1 MPFHENESML
11 HKSSPIQIAMLVI
24 WILLITSGL
33 VVRISGAGEPG
44 SREFVSGSM
53 IKVGI
58 VMALAWLAMPQLE
71 RLGWQRLRG
80 TGIAII
86 VAIGGLTAVKP
97 RFGAMAAGIV
107 LGAFLVLTV
116 LGWARGIIFN
126 APGTAVTGEK
136 RGKIEKNPTK
146 R

>member
-1 MPFHENESML
+1 MNKPKTNAT
-11 HKSSPIQIAMLVI
+11 QIF
-24 WILLITSGL
+24 LLCISIVLIVGGL
-33 VVRISGAGEPG
+33 LARLNGVGEAG
-44 SREFVSGSM
+44 SREFVSGSL

-58 VMALAWLAMPQLE
+58 VTALAWLAMPQLE

-86 VAIGGLTAVKP
+86 IGIGALTAVRP

-107 LGAFLVLTV
+107 VGGMLVLGV

-126 APGTAVTGEK
+126 APTTAVTDEK

>member
-1 MPFHENESML
+1 MTT
-11 HKSSPIQIAMLVI
+11 KSSPTQIALLII
-24 WILLITSGL
+24 WILLITGGL
-33 VVRISGAGEPG
+33 IARVTGAGEAG
-44 SREFVSGSM
+44 SREFVSGAM

-58 VMALAWLAMPQLE
+58 VMGLAWLAMPQLE
-71 RLGWQRLRG
+71 RLGWQRLGG

-86 VAIGGLTAVKP
+86 LAIGSLTAVKP

-107 LGAFLVLTV
+107 VGAFLVLAV

-126 APGTAVTGEK
+126 APGTAVTDEK

>member
-1 MPFHENESML
+1 MP
-11 HKSSPIQIAMLVI
+11 KQSSVTQTLLLII
-24 WILLITSGL
+24 WILLVTAGL
-33 VVRISGAGEPG
+33 LVRISGAGEAG
-44 SREFVSGSM
+44 SRDFASGSL

-71 RLGWQRLRG
+71 RFGWQRLRG

-86 VAIGGLTAVKP
+86 IAIGALTAVKP

-107 LGAFLVLTV
+107 VGGCLVLAV

>member
-1 MPFHENESML
+1 MA
-11 HKSSPIQIAMLVI
+11 KSNTTQILLLII
-24 WILLITSGL
+24 WIALIAGGLTARVLGSGE
-33 VVRISGAGEPG
+33 AG
-44 SREFVSGSM
+44 SREFISGSL

-80 TGIAII
+80 TGIAVI
-86 VAIGGLTAVKP
+86 VAIGALTAVRP
-97 RFGAMAAGIV
+97 RFGAMAAGIAV
-107 LGAFLVLTV
+107 GACLVLAV

-126 APGTAVTGEK
+126 APGSTVTGEK

>member
-1 MPFHENESML
+1 MPY
-11 HKSSPIQIAMLVI
+11 KSSPIQIALLVI
-24 WILLITSGL
+24 WILLIAL
-33 VVRISGAGEPG
+33 AGWSFVSLGPARRG
-44 SREFVSGSM
+44 SREFASGSL

-86 VAIGGLTAVKP
+86 MAIGGLTAVKP
-97 RFGAMAAGIV
+97 RFGAVAAGV
-107 LGAFLVLTV
+107 VFGAFLVLTV

-126 APGTAVTGEK
+126 APTTAVTGEK

>member
-1 MPFHENESML
+1 MAL
-11 HKSSPIQIAMLVI
+11 LVI
-24 WILLITSGL
+24 WVLLVAGGL
-33 VVRISGAGEPG
+33 IVRFTGMGEAG
-44 SREFVSGSM
+44 SREFASGTL

-71 RLGWQRLRG
+71 RLGWQKLRG

-86 VAIGGLTAVKP
+86 IGIGALTAVKP
-97 RFGAMAAGIV
+97 RFGAVAAGIAI
-107 LGAFLVLTV
+107 GGFLVLAV

-126 APGTAVTGEK
+126 APGTAVTDEK